1 MIDWLNNWIA
11 SLTARERMLLLVA
24 ASLALGLLAWLLV
37 FRPLGAAGEN
47 ARDRHADALTEQ
59 AQVIALVS
67 AIEQAQAQPPAR
79 PNGSI
84 RDILAVEAARVG
96 FDVAQ
101 IERAGTDGVR
111 LIIAA
116 VRAQVFFSWVSDL
129 EAQLGLHV
137 EALTVRPNADETLAV
152 EATFR
157 SGRS

>member
-1 MIDWLNNWIA
+1 MINRLNNWIE
-11 SLTARERMLLLVA
+11 SLTARERILVLVA
-24 ASLALGLLAWLLV
+24 AGLALGLLAWLLV
-37 FRPLGAAGEN
+37 FRPLGAAAAN
-47 ARDRHADALTEQ
+47 ARERHANTLTEQ

-79 PNGSI
+79 PSGSI
-84 RDILAVEAARVG
+84 SDILADEAARVG

-101 IERAGTDGVR
+101 TERAGTDGVR

-129 EAQLGLHV
+129 EARLGLHV
-137 EALTVRPNADETLAV
+137 EALTARPNADETLAV

-157 SGRS
+157 IGRS